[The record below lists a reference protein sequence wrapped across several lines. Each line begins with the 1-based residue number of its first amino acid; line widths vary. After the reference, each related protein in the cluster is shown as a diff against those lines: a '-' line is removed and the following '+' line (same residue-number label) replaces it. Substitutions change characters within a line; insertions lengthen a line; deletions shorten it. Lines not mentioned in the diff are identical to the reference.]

1 MYRTETC
8 SLELMLWSMRNNS
21 SRQSVGVG
29 TALLNAQLPGEPVVG
44 SGNCGSSGTAVG
56 SIGTRLLVNGLPVA
70 GLIGQSPML
79 PLGSGQSSVKSPKLL
94 CGCEQS
100 PPKPRSAQE
109 GTGTLKS
116 VDRRLRRHSSEKKK
130 KVLVRSWL

>member
-44 SGNCGSSGTAVG
+44 SGNCGSSGIAFG

-70 GLIGQSPML
+70 GLIGQSEPGHNSL
-79 PLGSGQSSVKSPKLL
+79 KSPTAA
-94 CGCEQS
+94 CACVQS
-100 PPKPRSAQE
+100 TPKPRSAHE

-116 VDRRLRRHSSEKKK
+116 VERRLRRHSSEKKK
-130 KVLVRSWL
+130 KVLLRSWL